1 MFQSLKYFIKIFFID
16 FSHFWNILSRYFNI
30 GPGGLHEQ
38 ILPPSS
44 TATTEYPLICSNLW
58 NILSKY
64 SYRFFPL
71 LKYFFYIYINMVVSM
86 NNMCPSP
93 PLPLPASQSTY
104 DPLNCFAISKEIQ
117 ITGGNFT
124 MLRWVLWI
132 LKWDFY
138 PIILKPLF
146 CCYKIYQIQ
155 MMALWLKIEAP
166 RSSWTSIVD
175 ISVNTWEKQLVVFF
189 ISLLYFCKLF
199 LITL

>member
-1 MFQSLKYFIKIFFID
+1 M
-16 FSHFWNILSRYFNI
+16 
-30 GPGGLHEQ
+30 
-38 ILPPSS
+38 
-44 TATTEYPLICSNLW
+44 ICSNPW
-58 NILSKY
+58 NISTKY
-64 SYRFFPL
+64 FNRFFPFL
-71 LKYFFYIYINMVVSM
+71 EYSIKIVLYRAWWSPWAN
-86 NNMCPSP
+86 CAPSP

-104 DPLNCFAISKEIQ
+104 DPLNWFAISKEIQ
-117 ITGGNFT
+117 ITGGNFA

-189 ISLLYFCKLF
+189 ISLLYFCTLF